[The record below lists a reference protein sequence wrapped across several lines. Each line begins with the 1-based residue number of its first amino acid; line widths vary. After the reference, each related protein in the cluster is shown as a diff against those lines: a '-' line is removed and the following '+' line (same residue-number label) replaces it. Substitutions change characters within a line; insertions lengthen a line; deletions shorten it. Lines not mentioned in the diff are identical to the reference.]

1 MNIEDFRNYCLSL
14 KGAEEE
20 MPFGKATSEY
30 DKNLLLFSISGK
42 WFCFV
47 NIEIFDFCTLKCTPE
62 QSKELQEKYEGIKPG
77 YHMNKK
83 HWISVRFNEDVPESV
98 IEQLVR
104 QSYELV
110 VNSLPRKQKA
120 ILGNM

>member
-14 KGAEEE
+14 KGAQEK
-20 MPFGKATSEY
+20 MPFTKANTKY
-30 DKNLLLFSISGK
+30 DRDLLVFEVCGK

-47 NIEIFDFCTLKCTPE
+47 NVDAFDFCDLKCTPE
-62 QSKELQEKYEGIKPG
+62 QGAELQERYEGIRPG

-83 HWISVRFNEDVPESV
+83 HWISVFFNSDVPDDLVRE
-98 IEQLVR
+98 LVR

-110 VNSLPRKQKA
+110 AASLTKSQRET
-120 ILGNM
+120 LGNS